1 MIKRLTY
8 LTFIAVTLLNT
19 DVYAWGP
26 NGHRIVGKIAENHL
40 TIETRRS
47 IYPLLQ
53 GDKLAE
59 VSTWV
64 DIMRSNPAEF
74 WQRQSSKWRYINLD
88 STAQFKPKRYRIT
101 ANRGKV
107 TDIYSAILKSIAVL
121 EDSDTSIDK
130 KQFYLRFLVN
140 LVGEVHQPLTVGS
153 SKYKSGKNVK
163 VTYFGNTTN
172 LNYIWNR
179 KLVQSESLSY
189 TEFVEF
195 IDTKNPQIISQYQ
208 ASQPKDWVLESFQIS
223 QQIYGIE
230 DKDLGYHYNYEQM
243 PVVKERLLQ
252 GGIRLAGLLNKI
264 FDKSAQ
270 VQVNPMD

>member
-1 MIKRLTY
+1 
-8 LTFIAVTLLNT
+8 V
-19 DVYAWGP
+19 
-26 NGHRIVGKIAENHL
+26 
-40 TIETRRS
+40 
-47 IYPLLQ
+47 
-53 GDKLAE
+53 
-59 VSTWV
+59 
-64 DIMRSNPAEF
+64 
-74 WQRQSSKWRYINLD
+74 
-88 STAQFKPKRYRIT
+88 
-101 ANRGKV
+101 
-107 TDIYSAILKSIAVL
+107 
-121 EDSDTSIDK
+121 
-130 KQFYLRFLVN
+130 
-140 LVGEVHQPLTVGS
+140 
-153 SKYKSGKNVK
+153 
-163 VTYFGNTTN
+163 
-172 LNYIWNR
+172 WNK

-208 ASQPKDWVLESFQIS
+208 ASQPNDWVLESFQIS